1 MQAIDHKRLHEY
13 LDAFSVSTGVP
24 VTLFAPDGAILKEF
38 QTEKKFC
45 QFFPIYREPESV
57 CGTTMLFSAKS
68 SYHLGEPYIF
78 SCPSGLIHI
87 AVPVIVSEKYCGCA
101 VAGPLSMGPI
111 SPEFLTQVFEFNQV
125 SPELLAKISL
135 FISSMQVYTP
145 EQIQKFSQLLYSAVV
160 HSHKN
165 WDDYEQ
171 LRLRYQRQL
180 TVGDHIQKRKQSKP
194 QNTSAALS
202 APTCSD
208 LEDRLAREIQ
218 GRNREAALTCL
229 DDLFEE
235 LVLVEGGNF
244 DSIKLHFFELYISL
258 ARMSTERGASLRN
271 IFGLDFKFIN
281 SLNELNTL
289 DSLAQWSRELVVH
302 FVDDIFAELPQVSSA
317 TTRAVS
323 YINAHYMDKLTLRD
337 LASALF
343 LNESSLSKLF
353 RQELGSSFTD
363 YLNRIRIEHSTE
375 LMRNTDRSLLEI
387 SGLVG
392 FDDQSYFTKIFK
404 KVTGTTPRQ
413 YKSQLSSEKHTSD

>member
-1 MQAIDHKRLHEY
+1 MQAIDQKRLYEY

-24 VTLFAPDGAILKEF
+24 VTLFTPDGSILEEF
-38 QTEKKFC
+38 QAEKKFC
-45 QFFPIYREPESV
+45 HFFPIYRQPDSV
-57 CGTTMLFSAKS
+57 CGSTMRFSAKS

-78 SCPSGLIHI
+78 SCHAGLIHI
-87 AVPVIVSEKYCGCA
+87 AVPVVVSEKFCGCA
-101 VAGPLSMGPI
+101 VAGPLSMGPV
-111 SPEFLTQVFEFNQV
+111 SAELLTQAFEFNQI

-135 FISSMQVYTP
+135 FISSMRVYTP
-145 EQIQKFSQLLYSAVV
+145 EQIQKFSLMLYSAVV

-194 QNTSAALS
+194 RNTSAALS

-208 LEDRLAREIQ
+208 LEDRLAREIR

-229 DDLFEE
+229 DDFFEE

-281 SLNELNTL
+281 SLNKLNTL
-289 DSLAQWSRELVVH
+289 DSLAQWSRGLVIH
-302 FVDDIFAELPQVSSA
+302 FVDDIFADLPQVSSA

-323 YINAHYMDKLTLRD
+323 YINAHYMDC
-337 LASALF
+337 
-343 LNESSLSKLF
+343 
-353 RQELGSSFTD
+353 
-363 YLNRIRIEHSTE
+363 
-375 LMRNTDRSLLEI
+375 LL
-387 SGLVG
+387 
-392 FDDQSYFTKIFK
+392 Y
-404 KVTGTTPRQ
+404 
-413 YKSQLSSEKHTSD
+413 TSDAADEL

>member
-1 MQAIDHKRLHEY
+1 MQAIDQKRLHEY

-24 VTLFAPDGAILKEF
+24 VTLFTPDGSILEEF

-45 QFFPIYREPESV
+45 QFFPIYRQPDSV
-57 CGTTMLFSAKS
+57 CGSIMLFSAKS

-87 AVPVIVSEKYCGCA
+87 AVPVVVSEKFCGCA
-101 VAGPLSMGPI
+101 VAGPLSMGPV
-111 SPEFLTQVFEFNQV
+111 SAELLTQAFEFNQ
-125 SPELLAKISL
+125 
-135 FISSMQVYTP
+135 
-145 EQIQKFSQLLYSAVV
+145 
-160 HSHKN
+160 
-165 WDDYEQ
+165 
-171 LRLRYQRQL
+171 
-180 TVGDHIQKRKQSKP
+180 
-194 QNTSAALS
+194 
-202 APTCSD
+202 
-208 LEDRLAREIQ
+208 
-218 GRNREAALTCL
+218 
-229 DDLFEE
+229 
-235 LVLVEGGNF
+235 
-244 DSIKLHFFELYISL
+244 FFELYISL

-289 DSLAQWSRELVVH
+289 DSLAQWSRELVAH
-302 FVDDIFAELPQVSSA
+302 FVDDIFADLPQVSSA

-353 RQELGSSFTD
+353 RQELGTSFTD

-413 YKSQLSSEKHTSD
+413 YKSQLNNEKHASD